1 MLRKEVEYKVEG
13 YFNRR
18 SIIDTY
24 NGYSLLENSTWG
36 DETCYLVVDNNV
48 EVIDKEYTKRSN
60 GEKVIIPTIM
70 TVICETFDGIETA
83 LEDEGIL

>member
-13 YFNRR
+13 YLNKW

-48 EVIDKEYTKRSN
+48 EVVDKEYTKRSS

-70 TVICETFDGIETA
+70 TVVCETFDGIEIA

>member
-1 MLRKEVEYKVEG
+1 MLKKEIEYKVNG
-13 YFNRR
+13 YYNRW

-24 NGYSLLENSTWG
+24 KNYSLLENTTWG
-36 DETCYLVVDNNV
+36 DETCYLVVDNNI

-60 GEKVIIPTIM
+60 GKKVVIPTIKS
-70 TVICETFDGIETA
+70 VICETFDGIITA